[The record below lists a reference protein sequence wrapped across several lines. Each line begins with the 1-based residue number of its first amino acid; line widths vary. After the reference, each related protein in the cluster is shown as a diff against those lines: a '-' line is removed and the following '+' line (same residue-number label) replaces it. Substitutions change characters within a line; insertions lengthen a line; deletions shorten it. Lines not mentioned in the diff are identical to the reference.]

1 MTSLSIFSP
10 SRRNRN
16 SALLSTKRK
25 ISHAEATLSKWIS
38 ARVAHFIRE
47 PALLQKRP
55 CWRVCRCRRGR
66 SRRHDRSGSK
76 RHYAREEGDDVA
88 TVENHVRGRSALAHM
103 AVDHVVIVS
112 RRASEISS
120 AVTIQG

>member
-1 MTSLSIFSP
+1 
-10 SRRNRN
+10 
-16 SALLSTKRK
+16 
-25 ISHAEATLSKWIS
+25 LSKWIS

-55 CWRVCRCRRGR
+55 CWRVCRCRSGR

-120 AVTIQG
+120 AVTIQGPKGPCVSKDLPSVTVGLLNCQSRTLRSFATT